1 MRRLG
6 SSGLILAAIILII
19 LGLIV
24 QSNAIEWIIKI
35 ILNLLGF
42 GLIIIGIIAG
52 VLGVLG
58 LFKNRESSY

>member
-24 QSNAIEWIIKI
+24 QSNAITWLVAF
-35 ILNLLGF
+35 ILNVLGF
-42 GLIIIGIIAG
+42 GLIIVGIIAG
-52 VLGVLG
+52 VMGIMG
-58 LFKNRESSY
+58 MFKNRESSF